1 MYHILTGGDIMK
13 KILFI
18 MILATILFIP
28 ISQTGASLGEMNVSH
43 NQKEQTMKNQTSKG
57 IDVLDSEK
65 LLESKRLKRKAKIRK
80 IHQNRA
86 RLTSKKISIERRD
99 RLVGLLLL
107 AHGSQR

>member
-1 MYHILTGGDIMK
+1 MK

-18 MILATILFIP
+18 MILATIFIP

-43 NQKEQTMKNQTSKG
+43 NQKEQTIKNQTSKG

-65 LLESKRLKRKAKIRK
+65 LLESKRLKRKARIRK

-86 RLTSKKISIERRD
+86 RLTDKKLSIERRD
-99 RLVGLLLL
+99 RLV
-107 AHGSQR
+107 